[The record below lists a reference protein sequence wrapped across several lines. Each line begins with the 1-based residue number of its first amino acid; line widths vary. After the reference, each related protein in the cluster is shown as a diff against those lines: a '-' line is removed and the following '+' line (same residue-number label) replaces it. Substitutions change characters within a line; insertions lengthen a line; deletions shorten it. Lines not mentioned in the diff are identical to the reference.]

1 MSASPKRTRRN
12 FIATSLTTSLGIIG
26 CSNYGRSQ
34 DSAAPSA
41 TDSESTSA
49 STSASV
55 ASGASPIILPK
66 RTLGRTNIELPVLGL
81 GGAGQTPLSTPG
93 QEKAA
98 VEQIQRAWELGI
110 RYFDTA
116 SSYGP
121 SEAFLGKVLP
131 NYRQDVFI
139 ATKTDV
145 QNRDGAWRQLGR
157 SLKRLNTDYLDL
169 WQFHHI
175 SFEEELDALFGPDGA
190 AKALEEAQDQ
200 GLVKF
205 SGITGHHE
213 PAVIA
218 EGLRRY
224 PFDHTLIPIN
234 AAEIHH
240 PRSFIPGVLPVAQDK
255 NIGVTAMKVP
265 AYGRLFRSGALDG
278 MPQALGYTLSQ
289 AGVHCAVIAAE
300 DIPQLE
306 ENIQAAAAFQ
316 PLDAEA
322 LANLEQRT
330 AQVWEANSF
339 YRQWT

>member
-1 MSASPKRTRRN
+1 MAKQTRRQ
-12 FIATSLTTSLGIIG
+12 FLATSLTTGLGIVS
-26 CSNYGRSQ
+26 CSHPDSPAANLSQ
-34 DSAAPSA
+34 NPPNSNQAL
-41 TDSESTSA
+41 
-49 STSASV
+49 
-55 ASGASPIILPK
+55 ILPK
-66 RTLGRTNIELPVLGL
+66 RKLGRTNIELPVLGL
-81 GGAGQTPLSTPG
+81 GGAGQTPLSQPG

-116 SSYGP
+116 ASYGP
-121 SEAFLGKVLP
+121 SEEFLGKVLP
-131 NYRQDVFI
+131 AYRQEVFI
-139 ATKTDV
+139 ATKTAV
-145 QNRDGAWRQLGR
+145 QDRDGAWRELER

-175 SFEEELDALFGPDGA
+175 SFEEELDALFAPNGA

-200 GLVKF
+200 GIVKF

-234 AAEIHH
+234 AVDIHH
-240 PRSFIPGVLPVAQDK
+240 PRPFIPTVLPLAKEK

-289 AGVHCAVIAAE
+289 PGVHCAVIAAE
-300 DIPQLE
+300 DVAQLE
-306 ENIQAAAAFQ
+306 ENVRAAAEFEM
-316 PLDAEA
+316 LEEVA
-322 LANLEQRT
+322 LKTIEQRT
-330 AQVWEANSF
+330 VQTWEASSF
-339 YRQWT
+339 YRKWT

>member
-1 MSASPKRTRRN
+1 MPASPKRTRRN
-12 FIATSLTTSLGIIG
+12 FLATSLTTGLGIIG
-26 CSNYGRSQ
+26 CSSYGRSQ
-34 DSAAPSA
+34 DSAGPSA
-41 TDSESTSA
+41 TVTSTSPSTA
-49 STSASV
+49 EAAATSAI
-55 ASGASPIILPK
+55 ALPK
-66 RTLGRTNIELPVLGL
+66 RTLGRTKIELPVLGL
-81 GGAGQTPLSTPG
+81 GGAGQTPLSSSG

-98 VEQIQRAWELGI
+98 IEQIQRAWELGI

-116 SSYGP
+116 ASYGP
-121 SEAFLGKVLP
+121 SEEFLGKVLP
-131 NYRQDVFI
+131 DYRQEVFI
-139 ATKTDV
+139 ATKTAV
-145 QNRDGAWRQLGR
+145 QTRDGAWRQLER

-200 GLVKF
+200 GIVKF

-240 PRSFIPGVLPVAQDK
+240 PRSFIPGVLPVAQEK

-265 AYGRLFRSGALDG
+265 AYGRLFRSGGLDG

-289 AGVHCAVIAAE
+289 PGVHCAVIAAE

-306 ENIQAAAAFQ
+306 ENIRAAAAFQ
-316 PLDAEA
+316 PLDAET
-322 LANLEQRT
+322 LATLEQRT
-330 AQVWEANSF
+330 AQAWEANAF
-339 YRQWT
+339 YRRWT